1 MYTYLQAIHSHKRG
15 DVKGAKFK
23 GRVSLIL
30 NIVSIV
36 WGLILLIIIIIAASV
51 ITTSGKSDNS
61 YYSYDDYYYYY
72 NYYYTYY
79 SEYEKRS
86 RF

>member
-1 MYTYLQAIHSHKRG
+1 MYTYLQAIQSHKRG
-15 DVKGAKFK
+15 DIEGAKFK

-51 ITTSGKSDNS
+51 ITSSGRSDYSYYDYYTNYNS
-61 YYSYDDYYYYY
+61 YYSDY
-72 NYYYTYY
+72 
-79 SEYEKRS
+79 EERS
-86 RF
+86 HF